1 MPVATAQPPHA
12 PLRRAGGVAA
22 AANGPLAMQATE
34 ELVAQADPSLALGR
48 YRLGQRIGAGGFG
61 TVYEA
66 RDERLGRA
74 VAVKAIPAD
83 GRADDRA
90 RREAHA
96 VARLDHPGIVS
107 VFDAGEED
115 GSRFLVSELVRG
127 STLAQLEAAGEVS
140 DRDVLRIGLAL
151 ADALAHAHER
161 GVIHRDVKPQNVMV
175 PDRPRS
181 PYGAAKLTDFGV
193 AHLAG
198 DEPLTRTGDVVGTLA
213 YMAPE
218 QAAGERIDE
227 RCDLYALGLV
237 LYEAL
242 AGVNPVRAGSPAA
255 TLRRVGLAQPGLH
268 RSRGDLPAELCA
280 AIDRTLRQH
289 PDERG
294 DLADLA
300 DALAEALPAVSDAGG
315 SVAPHPLEQAYELPS
330 WGARAAAAIA
340 AAALVALALAGLQP
354 DSSLPA
360 AGAAVAAALLV
371 ALLPGGGWLVA
382 AAATL
387 AAMVFGT
394 EPRAGAALV
403 VFLAVLVPP
412 LALRGAPLTWSAPA
426 AAPALGLLGL
436 AGAFPAL
443 AGTARSPWT
452 RVGLG
457 VTGLWWLLL
466 AEALLGRTLLF
477 GLDRELPP
485 RPGWDGAAGLT
496 ASDVVAPLATS
507 GAAAQAVLWGAAAL
521 VLPWLVR
528 GRSLPADVVAAT
540 AWAAGLAAATASL
553 GAAVSGS
560 APKGLVAGALAAG
573 ILAVGWRWIHG
584 TAGERESEY
593 S

>member
-1 MPVATAQPPHA
+1 
-12 PLRRAGGVAA
+12 
-22 AANGPLAMQATE
+22 MQATE

-48 YRLGQRIGAGGFG
+48 YRLGPRIGAGGFG

-66 RDERLGRA
+66 RDERLGRD

-115 GSRFLVSELVRG
+115 GTRFLVSELVRG
-127 STLAQLEAAGEVS
+127 STLAQLETAGEVS
-140 DRDVLRIGLAL
+140 DRDVLRIGLSL

-218 QAAGERIDE
+218 QAAGERVDE

-237 LYEAL
+237 LYEGL

-255 TLRRVGLAQPGLH
+255 TLRRVGMAQPPLGKA
-268 RSRGDLPAELCA
+268 RGDLPPELSA
-280 AIDRTLRQH
+280 AIDRTLLPL

-300 DALAEALPAVSDAGG
+300 DALAEALPEVSDDGG
-315 SVAPHPLEQAYELPS
+315 IVAPHPLEDAYSMPTWS
-330 WGARAAAAIA
+330 DRAGAAAAA
-340 AAALVALALAGLQP
+340 GVLVLCALAGLLP

-360 AGAAVAAALLV
+360 FAAAAAAALLV
-371 ALLPGGGWLVA
+371 ALLPGGGWIVA
-382 AAATL
+382 AAAVIG
-387 AAMVFGT
+387 AMTFGT
-394 EPRAGAALV
+394 DPRVGAALL
-403 VFLAVLVPP
+403 VFLAVALPPILLRSTP
-412 LALRGAPLTWSAPA
+412 LAWSAPA
-426 AAPALGLLGL
+426 LAPALGLIGL

-443 AGTARSPWT
+443 AGTARSAWT
-452 RVGLG
+452 RVGLA
-457 VTGLWWLLL
+457 VTGLLWLLL

-477 GLDRELPP
+477 GMAAELPARP
-485 RPGWDGAAGLT
+485 RWDGAASIT
-496 ASDVVAPLATS
+496 ASEVVRPLVTS
-507 GAAAQAVLWGAAAL
+507 GAPLQAVLWGLAAL
-521 VLPWLVR
+521 VMPWLVR
-528 GRSLPADVVAAT
+528 GRSLSVDIVAAT
-540 AWAAGLAAATASL
+540 VWAAGLAGATASI
-553 GAAVSGS
+553 GEAVNGS
-560 APKGLVAGALAAG
+560 VPKGLVAGALAAG
-573 ILAVGWRWIHG
+573 ILAVGWRWLYG
-584 TAGERESEY
+584 TTEEPDLSY

>member
-1 MPVATAQPPHA
+1 
-12 PLRRAGGVAA
+12 
-22 AANGPLAMQATE
+22 MQATE

-48 YRLGQRIGAGGFG
+48 YRLGPRIGAGGFG

-66 RDERLGRA
+66 RDERLGRS

-115 GSRFLVSELVRG
+115 GTRFLVSELVRG
-127 STLAQLEAAGEVS
+127 STLAQLEAAGAVS

-151 ADALAHAHER
+151 ADALEHAHER

-237 LYEAL
+237 LYEGL

-255 TLRRVGLAQPGLH
+255 TLRRVGMAQPPLGKA
-268 RSRGDLPAELCA
+268 RGDLPADLCA
-280 AIDRTLRQH
+280 AIDRTLLPL

-300 DALAEALPAVSDAGG
+300 DALAETLPDVSDEGG
-315 SVAPHPLEQAYELPS
+315 TVAPHPLEDAYAMPS
-330 WGARAAAAIA
+330 WSARAAAAA
-340 AAALVALALAGLQP
+340 AAGALVLCALAGLLP

-360 AGAAVAAALLV
+360 LGAAAAAALLV

-387 AAMVFGT
+387 GAMTFGT
-394 EPRAGAALV
+394 EPRVGAALV
-403 VFLAVLVPP
+403 VFLAVALPP
-412 LALRGAPLTWSAPA
+412 LALRTAPLAWSAPA
-426 AAPALGLLGL
+426 AAPALGLIGL

-443 AGTARSPWT
+443 AGTARSAWT
-452 RVGLG
+452 RAALG

-477 GLDRELPP
+477 GAPADVPP
-485 RPGWDGAAGLT
+485 RPQWDGAASIT
-496 ASDVVAPLATS
+496 ASEVVQPLVTS
-507 GAAAQAVLWGAAAL
+507 GALLLAVLWGVAAL
-521 VLPWLVR
+521 VMPWIVR
-528 GRSLPADVVAAT
+528 GRSLSADIVGAT
-540 AWAAGLAAATASL
+540 VWAAGPGRRHGLDRRGRQRLRAEGT
-553 GAAVSGS
+553 GCGS
-560 APKGLVAGALAAG
+560 ARSGHPRRGMEMGPP
-573 ILAVGWRWIHG
+573 RHDRG
-584 TAGERESEY
+584 T
-593 S
+593 

>member
-1 MPVATAQPPHA
+1 
-12 PLRRAGGVAA
+12 
-22 AANGPLAMQATE
+22 MQATE

-48 YRLGQRIGAGGFG
+48 YRLGPRIGAGGFG

-66 RDERLGRA
+66 RDERLGRS

-115 GSRFLVSELVRG
+115 GTRFLVSELVRG
-127 STLAQLEAAGEVS
+127 STLAQLETAGEVS

-218 QAAGERIDE
+218 QAAGERVDE

-237 LYEAL
+237 LYEGL

-255 TLRRVGLAQPGLH
+255 TLRRVGLAQPPLGKA
-268 RSRGDLPAELCA
+268 RGDLPAELCA
-280 AIDRTLRQH
+280 GIDRTLR
-289 PDERG
+289 PLADERG

-300 DALAEALPAVSDAGG
+300 DALAEALPAVSDEGG
-315 SVAPHPLEQAYELPS
+315 TVAPHPLEDAYGMPS
-330 WGARAAAAIA
+330 WSARAAAAA
-340 AAALVALALAGLQP
+340 AAGALVLCALAGLLP
-354 DSSLPA
+354 HSSLPA
-360 AGAAVAAALLV
+360 LAGAGAAALLV
-371 ALLPGGGWLVA
+371 ALLPGGGWIVA

-387 AAMVFGT
+387 AALTFST
-394 EPRAGAALV
+394 EPRVGAALIV
-403 VFLAVLVPP
+403 LLAVALPP
-412 LALRGAPLTWSAPA
+412 LALRAAPLTWSASA

-443 AGTARSPWT
+443 AGTARSAWT
-452 RVGLG
+452 RAALG

-466 AEALLGRTLLF
+466 AEPLLGRDLLF
-477 GLDRELPP
+477 GLGADLPA
-485 RPGWDGAAGLT
+485 RPHWDGAASLT
-496 ASDVVAPLATS
+496 ASEIVRPLVTS
-507 GAAAQAVLWGAAAL
+507 GALLQAVVWGVAAL
-521 VLPWLVR
+521 LMPWLIR
-528 GRSLPADVVAAT
+528 GRSLSADVVAAT
-540 AWAAGLAAATASL
+540 VWAAGLAGATASL
-553 GAAVSGS
+553 GEAVGGS
-560 APKGLVAGALAAG
+560 PPKGLVAGALAAG
-573 ILAVGWRWIHG
+573 ILAVGWRWVDHG
-584 TAGERESEY
+584 TTGELESSY

>member
-1 MPVATAQPPHA
+1 
-12 PLRRAGGVAA
+12 
-22 AANGPLAMQATE
+22 MQVTE

-66 RDERLGRA
+66 RDERLGRS

-127 STLAQLEAAGEVS
+127 ATLAQLEAAGAVS
-140 DRDVLRIGLAL
+140 DRDVLRIGLSL

-175 PDRPRS
+175 PERPRS

-218 QAAGERIDE
+218 QAAGEPVDGH
-227 RCDLYALGLV
+227 CDLYALGLV

-255 TLRRVGLAQPGLH
+255 TLRRIGTAQPPLAGK
-268 RSRGDLPAELCA
+268 RGDLPPELCA
-280 AIDRTLRQH
+280 ALDRTLLPR
-289 PDERG
+289 PEERG
-294 DLADLA
+294 ELVDLA
-300 DALAEALPAVSDAGG
+300 DALAEALPAVSDEGG
-315 SVAPHPLEQAYELPS
+315 TVEPHPLEDAYELPS
-330 WGARAAAAIA
+330 WSARGAAAAGSGL
-340 AAALVALALAGLQP
+340 LVGAALAGLLP
-354 DSSLPA
+354 HSSLPA
-360 AGAAVAAALLV
+360 VGAGLGAMILV
-371 ALLPGGGWLVA
+371 ALVPSGGWLLA

-387 AAMVFGT
+387 IAMTFGT
-394 EPRAGAALV
+394 EPRVGAALIV
-403 VFLAVLVPP
+403 LLAVALPP
-412 LALRGAPLTWSAPA
+412 LLIRGAAVAWSAPA
-426 AAPALGLLGL
+426 LAPLLGLVGL

-443 AGTARSPWT
+443 AGTARSAWA
-452 RVGLG
+452 RGAIG
-457 VTGLWWLLL
+457 ACGAWWLLL
-466 AEALLGRTLLF
+466 AEPMLGHDLLLGLP
-477 GLDRELPP
+477 GLPALGR
-485 RPGWDGAAGLT
+485 WDGAPSIA
-496 ASDVVAPLATS
+496 ADEIVKPIFTS
-507 GAAAQAVLWGAAAL
+507 GAPILLLVWAAAA
-521 VLPWLVR
+521 VFMPWLVR
-528 GRSLPADVVAAT
+528 GRSLVADIVGAT
-540 AWAAGLAAATASL
+540 VWSAGLAATTASL
-553 GAAVSGS
+553 GEAVSGR
-560 APKGLVAGALAAG
+560 APYGLVAGALAAG
-573 ILAVGWRWIHG
+573 MIAVGWRWVHG
-584 TAGERESEY
+584 TTEELDLSY

>member
-1 MPVATAQPPHA
+1 MPVGSARRPHG
-12 PLRRAGGVAA
+12 PLRRGGGRRATA
-22 AANGPLAMQATE
+22 KGRLAMQATE

-48 YRLGQRIGAGGFG
+48 YRLGPRIGAGGFG

-151 ADALAHAHER
+151 ADALAHAHEQ

-175 PDRPRS
+175 PERPRS

-218 QAAGERIDE
+218 QAAGERVDE

-255 TLRRVGLAQPGLH
+255 TLRRVGMAQPAL
-268 RSRGDLPAELCA
+268 RRARGDLPAELCE
-280 AIDRTLRQH
+280 AIDRTLRPG

-300 DALAEALPAVSDAGG
+300 DALAEALPALSDEGG
-315 SVAPHPLEQAYELPS
+315 TVAPHPLEEAYELPS
-330 WGARAAAAIA
+330 WGARAAAATA
-340 AAALVALALAGLQP
+340 AGVLVLCALAGLLP
-354 DSSLPA
+354 AFSLPA
-360 AGAAVAAALLV
+360 VAAGAAAALLV

-387 AAMVFGT
+387 AAMVFGVD
-394 EPRAGAALV
+394 PRVGAAMLV
-403 VFLAVLVPP
+403 LLAVAVPP
-412 LALRGAPLTWSAPA
+412 LALRAAPLAWSVPA

-443 AGTARSPWT
+443 AGTVRGAWT
-452 RVGLG
+452 RAALG
-457 VTGLWWLLL
+457 ATGLWWALL
-466 AEALLGRTLLF
+466 AEPLLGRSLLL
-477 GLDRELPP
+477 GLDGEVPP
-485 RPGWDGAAGLT
+485 RPRWDGAVSITAGE
-496 ASDVVAPLATS
+496 VVRPLVTS
-507 GAAAQAVLWGAAAL
+507 GAPLLGLVWAVAAV
-521 VLPWLVR
+521 VMPWVVR
-528 GRSLPADVVAAT
+528 GRSLAADVVAAT
-540 AWAAGLAAATASL
+540 VWAAGLAAVTASI
-553 GAAVSGS
+553 GQVVNGS
-560 APKGLVAGALAAG
+560 VPKGLVAGALAAG
-573 ILAVGWRWIHG
+573 ILAVGWRWVHG
-584 TAGERESEY
+584 TTGARESEY
-593 S
+593 F

>member
-1 MPVATAQPPHA
+1 
-12 PLRRAGGVAA
+12 
-22 AANGPLAMQATE
+22 MQVTE

-66 RDERLGRA
+66 RDERLGRS
-74 VAVKAIPAD
+74 VAVKAIPSD
-83 GRADDRA
+83 GRADERA
-90 RREAHA
+90 KREAHA

-127 STLAQLEAAGEVS
+127 ATLAQLEAAGAVS

-175 PDRPRS
+175 PERPRS

-255 TLRRVGLAQPGLH
+255 TLRRVGVIQPPLASK
-268 RSRGDLPAELCA
+268 RKDLPPELCA
-280 AIDRTLRQH
+280 ALDRTLL
-289 PDERG
+289 PSPEDRG
-294 DLADLA
+294 ELVDLA
-300 DALAEALPAVSDAGG
+300 DALAEALPEVSDDGG
-315 SVAPHPLEQAYELPS
+315 TVAPHPLEDAYELPS
-330 WGARAAAAIA
+330 WSARAAAAA
-340 AAALVALALAGLQP
+340 GAGLLVALAVGGLLP
-354 DSSLPA
+354 HSSLPA
-360 AGAAVAAALLV
+360 AAAAAGAAILV
-371 ALLPGGGWLVA
+371 ALVPSAGWILA

-387 AAMVFGT
+387 MAMTFGEDTRVGAALVIFLAVAHAAAAG
-394 EPRAGAALV
+394 PRRRGRLVGARAGAA
-403 VFLAVLVPP
+403 AR
-412 LALRGAPLTWSAPA
+412 ASS
-426 AAPALGLLGL
+426 GL

-443 AGTARSPWT
+443 AGTARSAWT
-452 RVGLG
+452 RGG
-457 VTGLWWLLL
+457 DRAPAAPGGCCSPSRCWATTCCSAWAACPRGRASTAPPSIA
-466 AEALLGRTLLF
+466 AERGHPA
-477 GLDRELPP
+477 DRHLR
-485 RPGWDGAAGLT
+485 RP
-496 ASDVVAPLATS
+496 
-507 GAAAQAVLWGAAAL
+507 AAARCCGRPRAV
-521 VLPWLVR
+521 VMPWLVR
-528 GRSLPADVVAAT
+528 GRSLAADIVGAT
-540 AWAAGLAAATASL
+540 VWSAGLAAATASL
-553 GAAVSGS
+553 GVAVTG
-560 APKGLVAGALAAG
+560 AQPHGLVAGALAGG
-573 ILAVGWRWIHG
+573 IIAVAWRWVYG
-584 TAGERESEY
+584 TTEELDLSY

>member
-1 MPVATAQPPHA
+1 
-12 PLRRAGGVAA
+12 
-22 AANGPLAMQATE
+22 MQVTE

-48 YRLGQRIGAGGFG
+48 YRLGPRIGAGGFG

-66 RDERLGRA
+66 RDERLGRS

-83 GRADDRA
+83 GRADERA

-127 STLAQLEAAGEVS
+127 ATLAQLEAAGAVS

-175 PDRPRS
+175 PEQPRS

-227 RCDLYALGLV
+227 HCDLYALGLV

-255 TLRRVGLAQPGLH
+255 TLRRVGMAQPPLQ
-268 RSRGDLPAELCA
+268 RARPDLPAELCA
-280 AIDRTLRQH
+280 ALDRTLR
-289 PDERG
+289 PAPAERG
-294 DLADLA
+294 ELIDLA
-300 DALAEALPAVSDAGG
+300 DALAEALPAVSDEGG
-315 SVAPHPLEQAYELPS
+315 TVAPHPLEDVYELPTWS
-330 WGARAAAAIA
+330 ERAAAAA
-340 AAALVALALAGLQP
+340 AAGMLVLLALAGLLP

-360 AGAAVAAALLV
+360 VGAGLTAAILVALVPGAGWVLAAAGVLLTMTFGFEPRVGAALLV
-371 ALLPGGGWLVA
+371 
-382 AAATL
+382 
-387 AAMVFGT
+387 
-394 EPRAGAALV
+394 
-403 VFLAVLVPP
+403 FLAVVLPP
-412 LALRGAPLTWSAPA
+412 LALRAAPLAWSAPA
-426 AAPALGLLGL
+426 AAPALGLFGL

-443 AGTARSPWT
+443 AGTARSAWT
-452 RVGLG
+452 RGALG
-457 VTGLWWLLL
+457 AVGLWWLLL
-466 AEALLGRTLLF
+466 AEPLLGHDLLF
-477 GLDRELPP
+477 GLADDLPDRS
-485 RPGWDGAAGLT
+485 RWDGAASVTVSEILRP
-496 ASDVVAPLATS
+496 VVTS
-507 GAAAQAVLWGAAAL
+507 GAPVQALLWAGAA
-521 VLPWLVR
+521 VVMPWLVR
-528 GRSLPADVVAAT
+528 GRSLSADIVGAT
-540 AWAAGLAAATASL
+540 VWAAGLAAATASV
-553 GAAVSGS
+553 GAAVSGA
-560 APKGLVAGALAAG
+560 APRGLVVGALGAG
-573 ILAVGWRWIHG
+573 ILAVGWRWLHG
-584 TAGERESEY
+584 TTEERDLSY

>member
-1 MPVATAQPPHA
+1 
-12 PLRRAGGVAA
+12 
-22 AANGPLAMQATE
+22 MQATE

-48 YRLGQRIGAGGFG
+48 YRLGPRIGAGGFG

-96 VARLDHPGIVS
+96 VARLDHPGIVA

-218 QAAGERIDE
+218 QAAGEQIDE

-255 TLRRVGLAQPGLH
+255 TLRRVGLVQPLL
-268 RSRGDLPAELCA
+268 REARGDLPPELCTA
-280 AIDRTLRQH
+280 VDRTLRPDQ
-289 PDERG
+289 DERG

-300 DALAEALPAVSDAGG
+300 DALAEALPVVSDDGG
-315 SVAPHPLEQAYELPS
+315 TVAPHPLEGAYELPF
-330 WGARAAAAIA
+330 WGARAAAAA
-340 AAALVALALAGLQP
+340 ATGALVLAALAGLLP

-360 AGAAVAAALLV
+360 VGAAVAAALLV
-371 ALLPGGGWLVA
+371 VLLPGGGWLLA
-382 AAATL
+382 GAATL
-387 AAMVFGT
+387 GAMVFGA
-394 EPRAGAALV
+394 EPRVGAALL
-403 VFLAVLVPP
+403 VFLAVGLSP
-412 LALRGAPLTWSAPA
+412 LALRAVPLAWSAPA
-426 AAPALGLLGL
+426 AAPVLGLLGL

-443 AGTARSPWT
+443 AGTARSAT
-452 RVGLG
+452 VRAGLG
-457 VTGLWWLLL
+457 AMGLWWLLL
-466 AEALLGRTLLF
+466 AEPLLGRDLLF
-477 GLDRELPP
+477 GLDRVLPP
-485 RPGWDGAAGLT
+485 RPGWDGAPSIA
-496 ASDVVAPLATS
+496 ASDVVGPLVTS
-507 GAAAQAVLWGAAAL
+507 GAPLQAVLWGLAAL
-521 VLPWLVR
+521 VMPWLVR
-528 GRSLPADVVAAT
+528 GRSLSVDIVGAT
-540 AWAAGLAAATASL
+540 VWAAGLAGATASI
-553 GAAVSGS
+553 GEAVSGS
-560 APKGLVAGALAAG
+560 APKGLVGGALAAG
-573 ILAVGWRWIHG
+573 ILAVGWRWTHG
-584 TAGERESEY
+584 MTGERESEY

>member
-1 MPVATAQPPHA
+1 
-12 PLRRAGGVAA
+12 
-22 AANGPLAMQATE
+22 MQATE

-48 YRLGQRIGAGGFG
+48 YRLGPRIGAGGFG

-66 RDERLGRA
+66 RDERLGRD

-115 GSRFLVSELVRG
+115 GTRFLVSELVRG
-127 STLAQLEAAGEVS
+127 STLAQLETAGEVS
-140 DRDVLRIGLAL
+140 DRDVLRIGLSL

-237 LYEAL
+237 LYEGL

-255 TLRRVGLAQPGLH
+255 TLRRVGMTQPPLAKT
-268 RSRGDLPAELCA
+268 RGDLPAELSA
-280 AIDRTLRQH
+280 AIDRTLLPL
-289 PDERG
+289 PDDRG
-294 DLADLA
+294 DMADLA
-300 DALAEALPAVSDAGG
+300 DALAEALPEVSDDGG
-315 SVAPHPLEQAYELPS
+315 IVAPHPLEDAYAMPTWS
-330 WGARAAAAIA
+330 DRAFAAAAA
-340 AAALVALALAGLQP
+340 GALVLCALVGLLP

-360 AGAAVAAALLV
+360 FAAAAAAALLV
-371 ALLPGGGWLVA
+371 ALLPGGGWIVA
-382 AAATL
+382 AAAVVG
-387 AAMVFGT
+387 AMTFGT

-403 VFLAVLVPP
+403 VFLAVSLPPILLRTTP
-412 LALRGAPLTWSAPA
+412 LAWSAPA
-426 AAPALGLLGL
+426 LAPALGLIGL

-443 AGTARSPWT
+443 AGTARSAWT
-452 RVGLG
+452 RVGLA
-457 VTGLWWLLL
+457 VTGLLWLLL
-466 AEALLGRTLLF
+466 AEALLGRALLF
-477 GLDRELPP
+477 GLAGDLPA
-485 RPGWDGAAGLT
+485 RASWDGAASIT
-496 ASDVVAPLATS
+496 ASDVVRPLVTS
-507 GAAAQAVLWGAAAL
+507 GAPLQAVLWGLAAL
-521 VLPWLVR
+521 VMPWLVR
-528 GRSLPADVVAAT
+528 GRSLSVDIVAAT
-540 AWAAGLAAATASL
+540 VWAAGLAGATASI
-553 GAAVSGS
+553 GEAVNGS
-560 APKGLVAGALAAG
+560 VPKGLVAGALAAG
-573 ILAVGWRWIHG
+573 IIAVGWRWVYG
-584 TAGERESEY
+584 TTEEPDLSY

>member
-1 MPVATAQPPHA
+1 
-12 PLRRAGGVAA
+12 
-22 AANGPLAMQATE
+22 MQATE

-48 YRLGQRIGAGGFG
+48 YRLGPRIGAGGFG

-66 RDERLGRA
+66 RDERLGRS

-115 GSRFLVSELVRG
+115 GTRFLVSELVRG
-127 STLAQLEAAGEVS
+127 STLAQLEAAGAVS

-151 ADALAHAHER
+151 ADALEHAHER

-237 LYEAL
+237 LYEGL

-255 TLRRVGLAQPGLH
+255 TLRRVGMAQPPLGKA
-268 RSRGDLPAELCA
+268 RGDLPADLCA
-280 AIDRTLRQH
+280 AIDRTLLPL
-289 PDERG
+289 PDDRG

-300 DALAEALPAVSDAGG
+300 DALAETLPDVSDEGG
-315 SVAPHPLEQAYELPS
+315 TVAPHPLEDAYAMPS
-330 WGARAAAAIA
+330 WSARAAAAA
-340 AAALVALALAGLQP
+340 AAGALVLCALAGLLP

-360 AGAAVAAALLV
+360 LGAAAAAALLV
-371 ALLPGGGWLVA
+371 ALLPGGGWVVA

-387 AAMVFGT
+387 GAMTFGT
-394 EPRAGAALV
+394 EPRVGAALV
-403 VFLAVLVPP
+403 VFLAVALPP
-412 LALRGAPLTWSAPA
+412 LALRTAPLAWSAPA
-426 AAPALGLLGL
+426 AAPALGLIGL
-436 AGAFPAL
+436 AGAYP
-443 AGTARSPWT
+443 GARRDRAQ
-452 RVGLG
+452 RVD
-457 VTGLWWLLL
+457 
-466 AEALLGRTLLF
+466 AR
-477 GLDRELPP
+477 
-485 RPGWDGAAGLT
+485 GARRHRA
-496 ASDVVAPLATS
+496 
-507 GAAAQAVLWGAAAL
+507 
-521 VLPWLVR
+521 
-528 GRSLPADVVAAT
+528 VVAA
-540 AWAAGLAAATASL
+540 AGRGAARPHAAARRACRRAAATAVGRRREHHGERGRAAARDVRRAAAGRAVGRRRARHAVDRARPLAVRRHRRRHRL
-553 GAAVSGS
+553 GGRPGRRHGLDRGGRQRLCAEGTGCGS
-560 APKGLVAGALAAG
+560 ARSGHPRRGMEMGPP
-573 ILAVGWRWIHG
+573 RHDRG
-584 TAGERESEY
+584 T
-593 S
+593 

>member
-1 MPVATAQPPHA
+1 
-12 PLRRAGGVAA
+12 
-22 AANGPLAMQATE
+22 MQATE

-48 YRLGQRIGAGGFG
+48 YRLGPRIGAGGFG

-66 RDERLGRA
+66 RDERLGRD

-83 GRADDRA
+83 GHADDRA

-115 GSRFLVSELVRG
+115 GTRFLVSELVRG
-127 STLAQLEAAGEVS
+127 STLAQLETAGEVS
-140 DRDVLRIGLAL
+140 DRDVLRIGLSL

-237 LYEAL
+237 LYEGL

-255 TLRRVGLAQPGLH
+255 TLRRVGMDQPPLA
-268 RSRGDLPAELCA
+268 RTRGDLPAELTA
-280 AIDRTLRQH
+280 AIDRTLRPD

-294 DLADLA
+294 GLVDLA
-300 DALAEALPAVSDAGG
+300 DALAETLPEVSDEGG
-315 SVAPHPLEQAYELPS
+315 TVAPHPLEEAYALPS
-330 WGARAAAAIA
+330 WSARAVAAAAA
-340 AAALVALALAGLQP
+340 GALVLCALAGLLP

-360 AGAAVAAALLV
+360 FAAAAAAALLV
-371 ALLPGGGWLVA
+371 VLLPGAGWVVSA
-382 AAATL
+382 AAVL
-387 AAMVFGT
+387 AAMTFGT
-394 EPRAGAALV
+394 DPRVGAALL
-403 VFLAVLVPP
+403 VFLAVSLPP
-412 LALRGAPLTWSAPA
+412 LALRTTPLAWSAPA
-426 AAPALGLLGL
+426 LAPVLGLVGL

-443 AGTARSPWT
+443 AGTARSAWT
-452 RVGLG
+452 RAALG

-477 GLDRELPP
+477 GLDLPA
-485 RPGWDGAAGLT
+485 RPDWEGAASIT
-496 ASDVVAPLATS
+496 ASEVVRPLVTS
-507 GAAAQAVLWGAAAL
+507 GALLQGVLWGVAAL
-521 VLPWLVR
+521 VMPWLVR
-528 GRSLPADVVAAT
+528 GRSLSTDCVAAT
-540 AWAAGLAAATASL
+540 AWAAGLAGAT
-553 GAAVSGS
+553 VSIGEVVSDS
-560 APKGLVAGALAAG
+560 APRGLVAGAFAAG
-573 ILAVGWRWIHG
+573 ILAVGWRWAYG
-584 TAGERESEY
+584 TTEEPDVSY

>member
-1 MPVATAQPPHA
+1 MPVATAPPPHA

-48 YRLGQRIGAGGFG
+48 YRLGPRIGAGGFG

-74 VAVKAIPAD
+74 VAVKAIPAG
-83 GRADDRA
+83 GRADERA

-140 DRDVLRIGLAL
+140 DRDVLRIGLSL

-255 TLRRVGLAQPGLH
+255 TLRRVGMAQPPL
-268 RSRGDLPAELCA
+268 RRARGDLPPELCE
-280 AIDRTLRQH
+280 AIDRTLRPH
-289 PDERG
+289 SDERG

-300 DALAEALPAVSDAGG
+300 DALAEALPVVSDEGG
-315 SVAPHPLEQAYELPS
+315 TVAPHPLEEAYTLPS
-330 WGARAAAAIA
+330 WGARAAAAA
-340 AAALVALALAGLQP
+340 GAGGLVLAALAGLLP
-354 DSSLPA
+354 HSSLPA
-360 AGAAVAAALLV
+360 VGAGVGAAILV
-371 ALLPGGGWLVA
+371 ALVPGGGWILA

-387 AAMVFGT
+387 VCMTFGAS
-394 EPRAGAALV
+394 PRVGAALI
-403 VFLAVLVPP
+403 VFLAVAFPP
-412 LALRGAPLTWSAPA
+412 LLVRGAAIAWSAPA
-426 AAPALGLLGL
+426 LAPLLGLVGL

-443 AGTARSPWT
+443 AGTARSAWT
-452 RVGLG
+452 RGGLAACG
-457 VTGLWWLLL
+457 AWWLLL
-466 AEALLGRTLLF
+466 AEPILGHNLLLGIP
-477 GLDRELPP
+477 GLPDRASF
-485 RPGWDGAAGLT
+485 DGAASIA
-496 ASDVVAPLATS
+496 ASDVVRSLVTS
-507 GAAAQAVLWGAAAL
+507 GAPVLVLLWAGAA
-521 VLPWLVR
+521 VVMPWLVR
-528 GRSLPADVVAAT
+528 GRSLPADVVGAT
-540 AWAAGLAAATASL
+540 VWSAGLAAATASL
-553 GAAVSGS
+553 GVAVTG
-560 APKGLVAGALAAG
+560 AQPHGLVAGALAGG
-573 ILAVGWRWIHG
+573 IIAVAWRWVYG
-584 TAGERESEY
+584 TTEEPDLS
-593 S
+593 

>member
-1 MPVATAQPPHA
+1 
-12 PLRRAGGVAA
+12 
-22 AANGPLAMQATE
+22 MQVTE

-66 RDERLGRA
+66 RDERLGRD
-74 VAVKAIPAD
+74 VAVKAIPSD

-90 RREAHA
+90 KREAHA

-127 STLAQLEAAGEVS
+127 STLAQLEAAGAVS
-140 DRDVLRIGLAL
+140 DRDVLRIGLSL

-218 QAAGERIDE
+218 QAAGERVDE

-255 TLRRVGLAQPGLH
+255 TLRRVGMVQPAL
-268 RSRGDLPAELCA
+268 RSKRGDLPAELCA
-280 AIDRTLRQH
+280 AVDRTLR
-289 PDERG
+289 PPADERG
-294 DLADLA
+294 ELIDLA
-300 DALAEALPAVSDAGG
+300 DALAEALPVVSDDGG
-315 SVAPHPLEQAYELPS
+315 TVAPHPLEDAYELPTWS
-330 WGARAAAAIA
+330 ARAAAAVGTGL
-340 AAALVALALAGLQP
+340 LVAFALAGLLP

-360 AGAAVAAALLV
+360 VGAALGAAILV
-371 ALLPGGGWLVA
+371 ALVPSGGWLLA

-387 AAMVFGT
+387 AAMTFGT
-394 EPRAGAALV
+394 DPRVGAALV
-403 VFLAVLVPP
+403 VFFAVALPP
-412 LALRGAPLTWSAPA
+412 IALRGAALTWSAPA
-426 AAPALGLLGL
+426 LAPALGIVGL

-443 AGTARSPWT
+443 AGMARSAWT
-452 RVGLG
+452 RGALG
-457 VTGLWWLLL
+457 AIGLWWLLL
-466 AEALLGRTLLF
+466 AESLLGHNLLF
-477 GLDRELPP
+477 GLPLPDRASF
-485 RPGWDGAAGLT
+485 DGAASLT
-496 ASDVVAPLATS
+496 ASEVVRPIVTS
-507 GAAAQAVLWGAAAL
+507 GALVQAALWAAAA
-521 VLPWLVR
+521 VVMPWCVR
-528 GRSLPADVVAAT
+528 GRSLPADIVGAT
-540 AWAAGLAAATASL
+540 VWSAGLAAATASVGEAVT
-553 GAAVSGS
+553 GAA
-560 APKGLVAGALAAG
+560 PHGLVAGALAAG
-573 ILAVGWRWIHG
+573 ILAVGWNWAHG
-584 TAGERESEY
+584 TAEEFESPY
-593 S
+593 

>member
-1 MPVATAQPPHA
+1 
-12 PLRRAGGVAA
+12 
-22 AANGPLAMQATE
+22 MQATE

-48 YRLGQRIGAGGFG
+48 YRLGPRIGAGGFG

-66 RDERLGRA
+66 RDERLGRS

-83 GRADDRA
+83 GRADERA

-115 GSRFLVSELVRG
+115 GTRFLVSELVRG
-127 STLAQLEAAGEVS
+127 STLAQLETAGEVS

-218 QAAGERIDE
+218 QAAGERVDE

-237 LYEAL
+237 LYEGL

-255 TLRRVGLAQPGLH
+255 TLRRVGLPQPPLGKQ
-268 RSRGDLPAELCA
+268 RGDLPAELCA
-280 AIDRTLRQH
+280 GIDRTLRPL

-300 DALAEALPAVSDAGG
+300 DALAEALPVVSDEGG
-315 SVAPHPLEQAYELPS
+315 TVAPHPLEDAYAMPS
-330 WGARAAAAIA
+330 WGARAAAAGA
-340 AAALVALALAGLQP
+340 AGVLVLCALAGLLP
-354 DSSLPA
+354 HSSLPA
-360 AGAAVAAALLV
+360 LAAAGAAALLV
-371 ALLPGGGWLVA
+371 ALLPGAGWIVA

-387 AAMVFGT
+387 AALTFSA
-394 EPRAGAALV
+394 EPRVGAALIV
-403 VFLAVLVPP
+403 LLAVALPP
-412 LALRGAPLTWSAPA
+412 LALRTAPLAWSVPA
-426 AAPALGLLGL
+426 AAPVLGLLGL

-443 AGTARSPWT
+443 AGTARSAWM
-452 RVGLG
+452 RAGLG

-466 AEALLGRTLLF
+466 AEPLLGKDLLF
-477 GLDRELPP
+477 GLGADLPA
-485 RPGWDGAAGLT
+485 RSRWDGAASLT
-496 ASDVVAPLATS
+496 ASEIVGPLVTS
-507 GAAAQAVLWGAAAL
+507 GALLLAVVWGAGA
-521 VLPWLVR
+521 VVMPWLVR
-528 GRSLPADVVAAT
+528 GRSLSADVVAAT
-540 AWAAGLAAATASL
+540 VWAAGLAGATVSL
-553 GAAVSGS
+553 AEAVDGS
-560 APKGLVAGALAAG
+560 TPKGLVAGALAAG
-573 ILAVGWRWIHG
+573 ILAVGWRWLYG
-584 TAGERESEY
+584 TTEELDLSY